1 MSDQSRK
8 EFIRYMARHLKLQLD
23 ADELTTLEGAIEGND
38 EYLVAVDAT
47 VCTPA
52 DDPLAFMRFVH
63 TWRSSD
69 ER

>member
-1 MSDQSRK
+1 LSDQSRK

-23 ADELTTLEGAIEGND
+23 ADELATLEEAVEGNE

-47 VCTPA
+47 TRTPA
-52 DDPLAFMRFVH
+52 EDPLAFMRFVH
-63 TWRSSD
+63 ALETSD